1 MAVETTTTQPA
12 AQPVAWQAL
21 PGRLWRSLTAPSA
34 AIREPEHRRRARLL
48 SALLIL
54 LIPLGTIGALIAPVL
69 LDPAYR
75 PLEDPFFYAS
85 AAGMALLTVSYF
97 LSRSARYQIGA
108 VLALLTIS
116 AVTLFGVAVFPQGI
130 NTLLIYLAVDILL
143 SSLLLPLYGTIL
155 LTLVNLVAVLLLSA
169 IVPTMTIAET
179 FNPLTFVVIMSA
191 LIIVSANIR
200 QQDLAQIEEQ
210 SRELSIA
217 VEKARMANQ
226 LKDQFLA
233 TMSHEL
239 RTPLNAII
247 GFAEVV
253 QMGLAGEVSPQ
264 IARAIDRIHF
274 NSERLLKLIDDILD
288 VSKIEAGR
296 VELVHRPFSPEALVK
311 NVENTIRAQA
321 EEKGLSFVT
330 MLDADL
336 PTEIVGDRQRLEQ
349 IALNLASNAVKFT
362 EEGGVT
368 LTVQRADDK
377 QWEIVVSDTGVG
389 IPPHAQ
395 EVIFEKFRQVDG
407 TSRRAYGGTGLGL
420 AITRELALLMDGSV
434 RVKSTPG
441 EGSTFTVTLPL
452 VTEEEPRL

>member
-1 MAVETTTTQPA
+1 
-12 AQPVAWQAL
+12 
-21 PGRLWRSLTAPSA
+21 
-34 AIREPEHRRRARLL
+34 
-48 SALLIL
+48 
-54 LIPLGTIGALIAPVL
+54 
-69 LDPAYR
+69 
-75 PLEDPFFYAS
+75 
-85 AAGMALLTVSYF
+85 
-97 LSRSARYQIGA
+97 
-108 VLALLTIS
+108 
-116 AVTLFGVAVFPQGI
+116 
-130 NTLLIYLAVDILL
+130 
-143 SSLLLPLYGTIL
+143 
-155 LTLVNLVAVLLLSA
+155 
-169 IVPTMTIAET
+169 
-179 FNPLTFVVIMSA
+179 
-191 LIIVSANIR
+191 
-200 QQDLAQIEEQ
+200 
-210 SRELSIA
+210 
-217 VEKARMANQ
+217 
-226 LKDQFLA
+226 
-233 TMSHEL
+233 
-239 RTPLNAII
+239 
-247 GFAEVV
+247 
-253 QMGLAGEVSPQ
+253 
-264 IARAIDRIHF
+264 
-274 NSERLLKLIDDILD
+274 
-288 VSKIEAGR
+288 AGR

-330 MLDADL
+330 MLDANL